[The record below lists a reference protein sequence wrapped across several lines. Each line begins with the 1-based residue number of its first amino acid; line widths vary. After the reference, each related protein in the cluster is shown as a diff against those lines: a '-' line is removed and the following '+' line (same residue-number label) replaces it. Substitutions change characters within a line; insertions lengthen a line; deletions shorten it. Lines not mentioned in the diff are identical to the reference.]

1 MMFVYLLSFRYFVI
15 IALLVYSLI
24 CQMPHLSA
32 RFFTRSLDTLVFGFM
47 VSMLPLSPLTCA
59 LLSGRTQYLR
69 QYRRTLVKS
78 AHLAKALHRSR
89 VVSRNLERKL
99 QLGAKSFEAIE
110 GSCTH
115 CGQCCVD
122 RSCVFLSWDDDS
134 ASRCS
139 IYGNWFW
146 RLTSCGGYPLDSE
159 SIDVYSCPSFK
170 AIPIKIIRSDSS
182 ASQ

>member
-1 MMFVYLLSFRYFVI
+1 
-15 IALLVYSLI
+15 
-24 CQMPHLSA
+24 MPHLST
-32 RFFTRSLDTLVFGFM
+32 RFFTRSLDTLVFGLM
-47 VSMLPLSPLTCA
+47 VSMLPLSPLTCT

-78 AHLAKALHRSR
+78 AHYAKALHRSR
-89 VVSRNLERKL
+89 VISRNLERKL
-99 QLGAKSFEAIE
+99 QLGAKSLEAIE

-122 RSCVFLSWDDDS
+122 RSCVFLSWDEHG

-146 RLTSCGGYPLDSE
+146 RLTSCGAYPTDSE
-159 SIDVYSCPSFK
+159 SIAVYSCPSFK
-170 AIPIKIIRSDSS
+170 AIPIKLITPNSS
-182 ASQ
+182 QSLQSKQH